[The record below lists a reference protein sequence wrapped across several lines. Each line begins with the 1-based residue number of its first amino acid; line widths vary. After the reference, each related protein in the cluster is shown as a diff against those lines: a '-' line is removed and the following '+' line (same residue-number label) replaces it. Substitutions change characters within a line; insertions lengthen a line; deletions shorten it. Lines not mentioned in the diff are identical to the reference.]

1 MRILFLTTDLSYPP
15 QDGRMLR
22 TYNVLHGLAGRHE
35 VHLVC
40 FDQRH
45 GEDPDER
52 RRIAEARLREL
63 CASVDVF
70 EVPSK
75 RSRLK
80 LAWTGV
86 ASLLEPGPFSSRV
99 YRSPA
104 ALHKLRELAARH
116 RIDMLHVENTL
127 LGDHVTGVPSGA
139 RVLMH
144 HNVESDLFRQRAASD
159 RVLARRVFTHIEAA
173 KMRRFEQQMG
183 PRFGA
188 HIVCSAGDAE
198 RLAKIVDG
206 ARVCVV
212 ANGVDLDYFSPREP
226 SEPRSPR
233 VVHVGGLN
241 WAPNLH
247 GARWLVEEVWP
258 RVRESVKEA
267 TLAFVGRTGEAPV
280 SLWQSQGVECLGEV
294 EDVRPFYAGA
304 SLSVVPVHVGGGT
317 RLKILNSWAMGTP
330 VVSTTKGCEGLAG
343 RAGENLLVADAPDA
357 FAAAVVRVL
366 REPGLGAALGVA
378 GRRLVE
384 AEYGWPRIVDQTERA
399 YEQARGPAR
408 G

>member
-22 TYNVLHGLAGRHE
+22 TYNVLRGLAGRHT

-45 GEDPDER
+45 GADPDDR
-52 RRIAEARLREL
+52 RRVAEARLREL

-70 EVPSK
+70 ELPSK

-80 LAWTGV
+80 LAWTGA
-86 ASLLEPGPFSSRV
+86 ASLVEPAPFSCRV
-99 YRSPA
+99 YRSRA
-104 ALHKLRELAARH
+104 ARKTLKALAASQPM
-116 RIDMLHVENTL
+116 DVLHVENTI
-127 LGDHVTGVPSGA
+127 LGDHVSGLPAGA
-139 RVLMH
+139 RVLVH

-159 RVLARRVFTHIEAA
+159 RLFVRRLFTQLEAS
-173 KMRRFEQQMG
+173 KMRRFEERMG

-188 HIVCSAGDAE
+188 HIACSAGDAA
-198 RLAKIVDG
+198 RLSEITDG
-206 ARVCVV
+206 ARACVV
-212 ANGVDLDYFSPREP
+212 PNGVDLDYFAPAAAPPPRAA
-226 SEPRSPR
+226 S

-258 RVRESVKEA
+258 RVRASVPEA
-267 TLAFVGRTGEAPV
+267 TLTFVGRTGEAPV
-280 SLWQSQGVECLGEV
+280 ARWQSHGVLCPGEV

-330 VVSTTKGCEGLAG
+330 MVSTTKGCEGLAA
-343 RAGENLLVADAPDA
+343 RPGENLLVADTPEA
-357 FAAAVVRVL
+357 FADAVIRLL
-366 REPGLGAALGVA
+366 REPQLGAALGAA

-384 AEYGWPRIVDQTERA
+384 AEYGWPRIVEQTERA
-399 YEQARGPAR
+399 YQQARG
-408 G
+408 

>member
-22 TYNVLHGLAGRHE
+22 TYNVLHGLAGRHS

-45 GEDPDER
+45 GADPDER
-52 RRIAEARLREL
+52 RRVAEARLREL

-70 EVPSK
+70 ELPSK
-75 RSRLK
+75 RSKLA
-80 LAWTGV
+80 LAWTGA
-86 ASLLEPGPFSSRV
+86 ASLVEPLPFSSRV

-104 ALHKLRELAARH
+104 ALQKLSALAASQRM
-116 RIDMLHVENTL
+116 DVVHVENTL
-127 LGDHVTGVPSGA
+127 LGDHVTGLPSAA

-159 RVLARRVFTHIEAA
+159 RVFVRRLFTRLEAA
-173 KMRRFEQQMG
+173 KMRRFEQRMG

-188 HIVCSAGDAE
+188 HITCSAGDAE
-198 RLAKIVDG
+198 RLAKIMDG

-226 SEPRSPR
+226 LPQKALS

-258 RVRESVKEA
+258 RVRAAVKEA

-280 SLWQSQGVECLGEV
+280 ARWQAQGVQCLGEV

-330 VVSTTKGCEGLAG
+330 VVSTSKGCEGLAG
-343 RAGENLLVADAPDA
+343 TPGENLLVADTPEA
-357 FAAAVVRVL
+357 FAAAVVRLL
-366 REPGLGAALGVA
+366 REPQLAAALAVS
-378 GRRLVE
+378 GRKLVE
-384 AEYGWPRIVDQTERA
+384 AEYGWPRIVEQTERA
-399 YEQARGPAR
+399 YEQAALTR
-408 G
+408 

>member
-22 TYNVLHGLAGRHE
+22 TYNVLHGLAGRHQ

-52 RRIAEARLREL
+52 RRVAEARLREL

-80 LAWTGV
+80 LAWTGA

-104 ALHKLRELAARH
+104 ALQRLRELAAGR
-116 RIDMLHVENTL
+116 RMDMLHVENTL
-127 LGDHVTGVPSGA
+127 LGDHVTGLPAEA

-159 RVLARRVFTHIEAA
+159 RVFARRLFTHIEAA
-173 KMRRFEQQMG
+173 KMRRFERQMG

-226 SEPRSPR
+226 NEPRSPR

-247 GARWLVEEVWP
+247 GARWLVEEVWR

-280 SLWQSQGVECLGEV
+280 SLWQSQGVSCLGEV

-330 VVSTTKGCEGLAG
+330 VVSTTKGCEGLAA
-343 RAGENLLVADAPDA
+343 RPGENLLVADTPDA
-357 FAAAVVRVL
+357 FAAAVIRLL
-366 REPGLGAALGVA
+366 REPELGAALGAA

-384 AEYGWPRIVDQTERA
+384 AEYGWPRIVDATERA
-399 YEQARGPAR
+399 YQQARG
-408 G
+408 

>member
-22 TYNVLHGLAGRHE
+22 TYNVLHGLAGRHA

-75 RSRLK
+75 RSKLK
-80 LAWTGV
+80 LAWTGA

-104 ALHKLRELAARH
+104 AVRKLRELAAGQRM
-116 RIDMLHVENTL
+116 DVVHVENTL
-127 LGDHVTGVPSGA
+127 LGDHVTGVPAAA

-159 RVLARRVFTHIEAA
+159 RLFVRRLFTHLEAA
-173 KMRRFEQQMG
+173 KMRRFEQRMG

-188 HIVCSAGDAE
+188 HIVCSAGDKE

-226 SEPRSPR
+226 GAERTPS

-247 GARWLVEEVWP
+247 GARWLVDEVWP

-267 TLAFVGRTGEAPV
+267 TLGFVGRTGEAPV
-280 SLWQSQGVECLGEV
+280 SRWQSEGVQCLGEV

-330 VVSTTKGCEGLAG
+330 VVSTTKGCEGLAA
-343 RAGENLLVADAPDA
+343 RPGENLLVADTPDA
-357 FAAAVVRVL
+357 FAAAVVRLL
-366 REPGLGAALGVA
+366 REPGLAAALGA
-378 GRRLVE
+378 SGRKLVE
-384 AEYGWPRIVDQTERA
+384 AEYGWPRIVEQTERA
-399 YEQARGPAR
+399 YQHAG